1 MKLTQAGGILA
12 FLAICSE
19 AAFPAQVDVESRSLD
34 EIYAA
39 AKREDG
45 TLQVFWGGDGM
56 PATAP
61 FDEFMC

>member
-1 MKLTQAGGILA
+1 MKLTQTGGIFT

-39 AKREDG
+39 AKKENG
-45 TLQVFWGGDGM
+45 TLQVFWGGDGTI
-56 PATAP
+56 ASETSR
-61 FDEFMC
+61 